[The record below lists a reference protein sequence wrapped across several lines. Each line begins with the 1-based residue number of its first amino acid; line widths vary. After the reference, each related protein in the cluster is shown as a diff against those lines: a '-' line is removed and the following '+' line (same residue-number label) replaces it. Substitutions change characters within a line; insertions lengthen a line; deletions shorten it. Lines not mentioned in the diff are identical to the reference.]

1 MADSGRSGRGP
12 QSNFWIALIIIGASL
27 AMLVFAAASLFQV
40 TQASTLDPEKKIAIY
55 QSVFNQLMAVVA
67 AWVGAII
74 AFYFSRENINAVADG
89 YRDLAAG
96 MTGEAKLRTM
106 SASVEMIPASE
117 FDKVSLT
124 QGQRNGKTIA
134 TNAIGELID
143 IAEGRHRSRVLV
155 LDSEGRFVAVI
166 HRSVL
171 YEFLANG
178 GGTSQAQAGTA
189 DAPGGHVLEDIL
201 RAHPMVKMAAF
212 VAKDA
217 TVADAKS
224 AMERMGVQCQDV
236 FITRGGSWREPVLG
250 WLPNTMIGALS
261 RAE

>member
-1 MADSGRSGRGP
+1 MADNGKSGRGQ
-12 QSNFWIALIIIGASL
+12 QSNFWIALMIIGASL
-27 AMLVFAAASLFQV
+27 GMLIFAAASLFQA
-40 TQASTLDPEKKIAIY
+40 TQTADVQPAERIAIY
-55 QSVFNQLMAVVA
+55 QNVFNQLMAVVA

-96 MTGEAKLRTM
+96 MTGEAKLRTL

-117 FDKVSLT
+117 FDMVPLKP
-124 QGQRNGKTIA
+124 GDRNGKSIA
-134 TNAIGELID
+134 ANPISDLINV
-143 IAEGRHRSRVLV
+143 AEGKHRSRVLV
-155 LDSEGRFVAVI
+155 LDGGGAFVAVI

-171 YEFLANG
+171 YEFLANEG
-178 GGTSQAQAGTA
+178 GASQVQAADTA
-189 DAPGGHVLEDIL
+189 GAPRYVLEDIL
-201 RAHPMVKMAAF
+201 KAHPLVKTAAF

-224 AMERMGVQCQDV
+224 AMERMGPQCQDV